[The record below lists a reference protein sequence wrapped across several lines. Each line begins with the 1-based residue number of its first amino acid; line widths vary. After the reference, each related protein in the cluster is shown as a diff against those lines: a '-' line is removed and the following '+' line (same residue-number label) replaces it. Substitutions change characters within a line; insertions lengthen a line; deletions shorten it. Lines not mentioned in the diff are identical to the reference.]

1 MRRTTTDEERTIE
14 RFRPRYG
21 RVRVNADR
29 AVERA
34 AIGANVGA
42 NGYTTIAQAD
52 RMTRLLQLGPGMRLL
67 DVGCGRGYPGLYMAA
82 ASRCSVVCADL
93 PLASLR
99 AGAQRAARQRLRRRA
114 AFVAASAL
122 HLPFHAESFDAIV
135 HADVLC

>member
-1 MRRTTTDEERTIE
+1 MRRATTDEERTIE

-21 RVRVNADR
+21 RARVNADR

-82 ASRCSVVCADL
+82 ASRCSVVVPTCRPPACE
-93 PLASLR
+93 R
-99 AGAQRAARQRLRRRA
+99 AQRAARQRLRRRA
-114 AFVAASAL
+114 ASWHKRVALAVPCREL
-122 HLPFHAESFDAIV
+122 DAIV